1 MRFQN
6 ILTAALLLLSI
17 TACSFE
23 EVIYDGPNIVYFDNK
38 AVLREELDELNSE
51 VVFRLV
57 SPLAKS
63 YDREYKI
70 QRAIGSTIDATN
82 YEILTTSVIIP
93 AGSYWGDGKVSFNA
107 DALTAQVD
115 TLALRINPMD
125 GQVAQFDDVLKMC
138 VSRRCNFDPI
148 RYKGEYT
155 FFSTMFGG
163 GKTLELDVVTDNQGV
178 IVKDEIKVL
187 SWYGRGNDV
196 NIKFERSQDGKRIVP
211 TVDVQSG
218 GEVQTSS
225 GLLPFKI
232 HTSEMYSYPGLPKSE
247 NESFLFTCSGEMTIY
262 LVFGVFQTLDDGTL
276 QTGYLIGSPSPE
288 YLTKNSSPYN
298 LGNSKDSSS
307 FTMNGEVSF
316 Q

>member
-1 MRFQN
+1 MRFKN

-38 AVLREELDELNSE
+38 AEIRDELDELNSE
-51 VVFRLV
+51 VSFRLV

-70 QRAIGSTIDATN
+70 QRAIGSTIDPTN

-93 AGSYWGDGKVSFNA
+93 AGSYWGDGKVSFSA
-107 DALTAQVD
+107 DALSAKVD

-125 GQVAQFDDVLKMC
+125 GQVAQFDDLLKIY
-138 VSRRCNFDPI
+138 VSRRCDFDPI
-148 RYKGEYT
+148 RYKGDYT
-155 FFSTMFGG
+155 FYSTMFGG
-163 GKTLELDVVTDNQGV
+163 GKTVELDVVTDNQGL
-178 IVKDEIKVL
+178 IVKDQIMVK

-196 NIKFERSQDGKRIVP
+196 VMKFERSEDGKRIVP
-211 TVDVQSG
+211 TVEVQSG
-218 GEVQTSS
+218 GEVQVGSS
-225 GLLPFKI
+225 LLPFKV

-247 NESFLFTCSGEMTIY
+247 NESFLFTCSGEMTVY
-262 LVFGVFQTLDDGTL
+262 LVFGVFQTLEDGTL

-288 YLTKNSSPYN
+288 YLTKNSSPYS
-298 LGNSKDSSS
+298 LGSKSGSLD
-307 FTMNGEVSF
+307 MRGEVRF
-316 Q
+316 